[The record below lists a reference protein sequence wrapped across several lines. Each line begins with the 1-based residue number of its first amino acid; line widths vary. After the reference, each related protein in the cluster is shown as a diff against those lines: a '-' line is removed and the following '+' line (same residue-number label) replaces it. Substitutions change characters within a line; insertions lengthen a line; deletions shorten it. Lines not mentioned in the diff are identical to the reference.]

1 MEKGRDDACEIDLYR
16 RSAVALGT
24 SLVCAKYIT
33 VAGHRDTEFMTP
45 VAWLLVSLK
54 CAAALSASNAVACP
68 SPLTLGFNSSVFQKK
83 KKITFFFFF
92 LLFKLF
98 FTTVFLNGISPVGN
112 SGCLPLGKPAATKS
126 RYPT

>member
-54 CAAALSASNAVACP
+54 CAAALSASNAVAWP
-68 SPLTLGFNSSVFQKK
+68 SPLTLGFNSSVFQNK

-92 LLFKLF
+92 Y
-98 FTTVFLNGISPVGN
+98 FLNFFLQLYFSTGF
-112 SGCLPLGKPAATKS
+112 LP
-126 RYPT
+126 